1 MLCVFNLS
9 VYWQYSGLVIH
20 NNQTEQHPLSICLTK
35 QIWKSYRALDQIY
48 LMKNGRRNKKVYGLW
63 NTGYWHDMV
72 NFMICISRYKAVLA
86 SSLHLKDIC
95 RTSLVWSV
103 TKILWCSTLFD
114 GSTELDQYWTW
125 FGDDHCPGCDWG
137 SLSPLWI
144 SDCKFTMA
152 LDQIKE
158 EQKAHDAQSCRN
170 TSNVVYWIFFET
182 LWEPIKLS

>member
-1 MLCVFNLS
+1 MFCVFNLS
-9 VYWQYSGLVIH
+9 VYWQYSGLVTH
-20 NNQTEQHPLSICLTK
+20 NNQTEQHHLSICLTK

-48 LMKNGRRNKKVYGLW
+48 FMKNGRRNKKVYGLW

-125 FGDDHCPGCDWG
+125 FGDDHCTALLFG
-137 SLSPLWI
+137 SVTASLQWLWI
-144 SDCKFTMA
+144 RSRNSRRLMI
-152 LDQIKE
+152 L
-158 EQKAHDAQSCRN
+158 KAVGTLQMWCIGYS
-170 TSNVVYWIFFET
+170 SKLFENQ
-182 LWEPIKLS
+182 